1 MKVIIPMDI
10 VSIQGDGYHLF
21 IPLKIGRKKFRML
34 VDTGA
39 SRTVFDLSR
48 MLERIP
54 DLDAVDAERMSTG
67 LGASGIAGKIARI
80 GNLSF
85 NGLKI
90 NNYHT
95 MLLDMSH
102 VNESYSELGLAPV
115 DGVLGSDLMHQLNGI
130 INYGKGS
137 LTLQNDI

>member
-1 MKVIIPMDI
+1 
-10 VSIQGDGYHLF
+10 
-21 IPLKIGRKKFRML
+21 ML

-48 MLERIP
+48 MLERMPQIE
-54 DLDAVDAERMSTG
+54 AVDAERMSTG
-67 LGASGIAGKIARI
+67 LGASGITGKIARI

-90 NNYHT
+90 NNYQT
-95 MLLDMSH
+95 MLLNLSH

-115 DGVLGSDLMHQLNGI
+115 DGVLGSDLIHQLQGI

-137 LTLQNDI
+137 LTLQKKL